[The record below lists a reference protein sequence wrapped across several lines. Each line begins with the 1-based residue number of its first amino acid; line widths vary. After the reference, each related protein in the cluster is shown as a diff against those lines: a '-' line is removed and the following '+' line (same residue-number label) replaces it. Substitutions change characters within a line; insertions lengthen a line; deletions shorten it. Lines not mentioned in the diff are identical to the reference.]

1 MTGFMRP
8 TLVRRRLD
16 RSAIGDQMDA
26 GRPRVLIDLR
36 GVVKDYVTDAG
47 TFRALDDVSL
57 QVAAGEFIAIVGKSG
72 SGKSTLLNMITAIDR
87 PTDGEVWIADT
98 DIGRLAEGRTARWRG
113 TTVGVVFQ
121 FFQLLPTLTVLEN
134 VMLPMDFAGRGSA
147 KERHERAMALLADV
161 DMADQ
166 ANKLPLSTSGGQQQR
181 VAIARALANDPAIL
195 VADEPTG
202 NLDSHTAD
210 AVFRLFGRLAA
221 AGKTVV
227 MVTHDPDLA
236 MRTHRVVHMVD
247 GRVADGFAL
256 ELPSP
261 VNLADSRPR
270 PAVGPAALSRRA
282 RDRQSTAGA
291 RHG

>member
-1 MTGFMRP
+1 M
-8 TLVRRRLD
+8 
-16 RSAIGDQMDA
+16 
-26 GRPRVLIDLR
+26 
-36 GVVKDYVTDAG
+36 
-47 TFRALDDVSL
+47 
-57 QVAAGEFIAIVGKSG
+57 
-72 SGKSTLLNMITAIDR
+72 
-87 PTDGEVWIADT
+87 WIADT

-147 KERHERAMALLADV
+147 KERQRARHGSAR
-161 DMADQ
+161 
-166 ANKLPLSTSGGQQQR
+166 PTWIWRTRRTSCHCSTSGGQQQR
-181 VAIARALANDPAIL
+181 VAIARALANDPPIL

-247 GRVADGFAL
+247 GRVADGFAP

-270 PAVGPAALSRRA
+270 PAVGPAALPRRA
-282 RDRQSTAGA
+282 RDRQSKAGA